1 MKKVNLPPILAA
13 LLVCSCFPPKPD
25 PALDSWQSMLSSYA
39 RHYDGIMG
47 AADHLRVVPSRGFE
61 FPVGTALRPDSASS
75 ITNVCV
81 WTQAIPELAMTP
93 TPLITTGRQF
103 VLSANLPDAIKA
115 ALGAVLG
122 VSASFSGG
130 GTTAVSFQNEKGFL
144 LTEQQ
149 IAAILRE
156 PHCAEALFGTSFQI
170 VRGYISAQQV
180 SESKAGIDAE
190 LSLTVEQ
197 VGLTVKYNDNK
208 DWSVKDTSPH
218 QYFLIISSVA
228 VSSRS
233 TSSAPNS
240 VSSVLSG
247 PGDMETGFSLSKP
260 TDAELMGV
268 GLAP

>member
-1 MKKVNLPPILAA
+1 MNKVILPPILAA
-13 LLVCSCFPPKPD
+13 LVLCSCFSPKPD

-47 AADHLRVVPSRGFE
+47 ASDHLRVVPSRGFE

-93 TPLITTGRQF
+93 TPSITTGRQLVF
-103 VLSANLPDAIKA
+103 SANLPDAIKA

-122 VSASFSGG
+122 ASASFSGG
-130 GTTAVSFQNEKGFL
+130 GTTAISFQNEKGFL

-149 IAAILRE
+149 ITAILRE

-170 VRGYISAQQV
+170 VRGYISAQQL

-190 LSLTVEQ
+190 LSLTVEHA
-197 VGLTVKYNDNK
+197 GLTVKYD
-208 DWSVKDTSPH
+208 DDRSWSVKDTSPH

-228 VSSRS
+228 VPSRRI
-233 TSSAPNS
+233 SSAPSS
-240 VSSVLSG
+240 VPSVLSG
-247 PGDMETGFSLSKP
+247 PGDMDTGFSLSKP
-260 TDAELMGV
+260 TDAELLGV